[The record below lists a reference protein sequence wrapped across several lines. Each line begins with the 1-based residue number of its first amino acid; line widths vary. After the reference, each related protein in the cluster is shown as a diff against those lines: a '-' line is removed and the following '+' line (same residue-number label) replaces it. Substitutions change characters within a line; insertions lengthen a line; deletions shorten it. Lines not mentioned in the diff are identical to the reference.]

1 MEAQTAL
8 VLTIQL
14 IALFSIAGALL
25 LYLLCKVRATRDD
38 GHGPQRGSILVTCAD
53 TALGLQVCCSL
64 FLSIKIS
71 GH

>member
-25 LYLLCKVRATRDD
+25 LYLLCKVRGGTRND
-38 GHGPQRGSILVTCAD
+38 GHGPAQMGSILVTCAD
-53 TALGLQVCCSL
+53 TALGLQVR
-64 FLSIKIS
+64 FWVPFEEY
-71 GH
+71 